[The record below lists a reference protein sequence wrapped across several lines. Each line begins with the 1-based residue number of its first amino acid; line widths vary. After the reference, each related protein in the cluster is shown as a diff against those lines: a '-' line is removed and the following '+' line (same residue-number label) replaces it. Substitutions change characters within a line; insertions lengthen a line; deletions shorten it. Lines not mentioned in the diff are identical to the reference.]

1 MNWFMIT
8 GKKNGH
14 SKRGGICRFK
24 WINHTDSARHTTTRI
39 FGSVLCE
46 TKWLLL
52 FLTVNTETKPQ
63 NKTVER
69 ITIDPHVSHAQ
80 SHLNG
85 WLFPPEEP
93 VQTFKST
100 DNARFSPLTLS
111 FFPSL
116 KLPCC
121 NLMWY
126 QLKPGGLARREPGLA
141 PRPGPHHCFWL
152 LLFFSAFPPVY
163 PLWVTEL
170 LDQACL
176 PHLLI
181 PGPPCHTQWWK
192 MTFPHLRHPLVPPTP
207 LPTSLSIPNPI
218 SKAWVFLI
226 YWWPHTLT
234 LSLQL
239 CRTAHW
245 QD

>member
-1 MNWFMIT
+1 MCIRSEC
-8 GKKNGH
+8 GH
-14 SKRGGICRFK
+14 CKLGGICWLR
-24 WINHTDSARHTTTRI
+24 WINHTDAARHTSTAI

-85 WLFPPEEP
+85 RLFLPEEP

-116 KLPCC
+116 KLPCS
-121 NLMWY
+121 NLMCY
-126 QLKPGGLARREPGLA
+126 QLKPGGWEALPWPGSTSRSPSLFDCCYSS
-141 PRPGPHHCFWL
+141 PRSLQFILCGSPNRWTKRVCPTSWSQDHHATHNSGRWHFL
-152 LLFFSAFPPVY
+152 
-163 PLWVTEL
+163 
-170 LDQACL
+170 
-176 PHLLI
+176 
-181 PGPPCHTQWWK
+181 
-192 MTFPHLRHPLVPPTP
+192 TP
-207 LPTSLSIPNPI
+207 ASLSIPNPI